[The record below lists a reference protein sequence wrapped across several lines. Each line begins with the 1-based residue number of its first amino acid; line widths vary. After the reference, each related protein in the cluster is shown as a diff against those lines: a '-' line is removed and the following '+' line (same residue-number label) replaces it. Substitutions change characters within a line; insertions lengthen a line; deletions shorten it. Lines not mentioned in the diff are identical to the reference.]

1 MENKQLPT
9 IITQANTMLP
19 KFARRLS
26 RYNFI
31 EEVSRPVSA
40 ELARHIIR
48 RIEVELR
55 RKIDEAIMNDDQ
67 KSGKISV
74 MVPWAVEI
82 EFSLPFESE
91 DSPENEHLTDA
102 IDRCDAMA
110 WPTGRLA

>member
-1 MENKQLPT
+1 MEKNKQLPT
-9 IITQANTMLP
+9 TITQANTMLP

-26 RYNFI
+26 RSNFI
-31 EEVSRPVSA
+31 EEVSRPQSE
-40 ELARHIIR
+40 ELARHIVK

-82 EFSLPFESE
+82 EFSLPIEPE
-91 DSPENEHLTDA
+91 DSPEAESDSKGF
-102 IDRCDAMA
+102 
-110 WPTGRLA
+110 TGKFA